1 MFEFEA
7 NGAVI
12 MESKKVLE
20 TALSTNPKTQA
31 VLRKMIREY
40 VKQAREQVVNNI
52 KFKDGDPRGARQAV
66 RTAVYK
72 KVLGANINILT
83 GKKRHGE
90 STYRPP
96 RTLKPGQRGGN
107 RRQRNPNKTNRDK
120 YDALDRGFIL
130 RWLNSG
136 VSKRSIEFKSDE
148 AREHVH
154 RGSRGGNLN
163 KYGKTINT
171 GYRGSIAPRNFF
183 RPLGDRALGIMRD
196 NLATAIEEEMVK
208 LLPHDK

>member
-1 MFEFEA
+1 MFQFEI
-7 NGAVI
+7 NDAVI
-12 MESKKVLE
+12 LE
-20 TALSTNPKTQA
+20 QQRALEAALSTDPKAQT
-31 VLRKMIREY
+31 VLRKIIRKYILE
-40 VKQAREQVVNNI
+40 ARATVVQNI
-52 KFKDGDPRGARQAV
+52 QFKHGDPRGAAQAV

-72 KVLGANINILT
+72 KVLGANINILN

-96 RTLKPGQRGGN
+96 RTLKAGQRGGN
-107 RRQRNPNKTNRDK
+107 RRPRNPNKTNRDK

-136 VSKRSIEFKSDE
+136 ASERSIEFKVDE
-148 AREHVH
+148 AREHVN

-171 GYRGSIAPRNFF
+171 GNRGSIAPRNFF
-183 RPLGDRALGIMRD
+183 RPLGDRALGTMRD
-196 NLATAIEEEMVK
+196 NLATAIEEEMAK

>member
-1 MFEFEA
+1 MFEFEV
-7 NGAVI
+7 NDQVI
-12 MESKKVLE
+12 LEQQKVLE
-20 TALSTNPKTQA
+20 SALSSSPETQK
-31 VLRKMIREY
+31 VLRKIIRRYILE
-40 VKQAREQVVNNI
+40 ARAEIVRNIPFEQ
-52 KFKDGDPRGARQAV
+52 GDPRGAARAV

-72 KVLGANINILT
+72 KVFGANVNILT
-83 GKKRHGE
+83 GRKRHGE

-96 RTLKPGQRGGN
+96 RTLRPGQRGGN
-107 RRQRNPNKTNRDK
+107 RRKRTTLDRGK

-136 VSKRSIEFKSDE
+136 VGERAISFKTDE

-154 RGSRGGNLN
+154 RGSRGGNLQ

-171 GYRGSIAPRNFF
+171 GYRGNIAPRNFF

-196 NLATAIEEEMVK
+196 NLATAIEEEVAKIMGGK
-208 LLPHDK
+208 P